1 MKRAFLP
8 VALLLTVMNASAQ
21 QTSVPN
27 LITASGTAESK
38 MTPDM
43 ATIRIGVE
51 TQAKTAKEAQAGT
64 NALAQKLLA
73 AALKVVPDKKAFQ
86 TSDLSLN
93 PEIVYS
99 NVNGVPTQ
107 KITGYRARNILTVRL
122 DDVAKVGPLVDAVT
136 DAGATNVDS
145 IAFGLKDEKPARRQ
159 ALMDAVQDARDKAEA
174 MAAGLG
180 LKIFGVASIDEGGGP
195 IVRPY
200 MQTML
205 AERREPSAPV
215 MPGEVSVGVSVT
227 VRFLFTQTP
236 ANPDNS
242 RGR

>member
-1 MKRAFLP
+1 MKRALLLP
-8 VALLLTVMNASAQ
+8 ALLLTAMIADAQ
-21 QTSVPN
+21 TPPTPS

-38 MTPDM
+38 TAPDM

-51 TQAKTAKEAQAGT
+51 TQGKTAKEAQAGT
-64 NALAQKLLA
+64 NALAQRLVA
-73 AALKVVPDKKAFQ
+73 AALKVVPDRKAFQ

-93 PEIVYS
+93 PEIAYS
-99 NVNGVPTQ
+99 NVNGAQTQ
-107 KITGYRARNILTVRL
+107 RITGYRARNILTVRL

-145 IAFGLKDEKPARRQ
+145 ISFGLKDEKPARRQ
-159 ALMDAVQDARDKAEA
+159 ALMEAVRDARDKAEA

-200 MQTML
+200 MQTMM
-205 AERREPSAPV
+205 AARSEPSAPV

-227 VRFLFTQTP
+227 VRFLFTP
-236 ANPDNS
+236 LAPEPGAP
-242 RGR
+242 R